1 MSSEDFIKTKLEK
14 LLNEYADSHQNKT
27 NIRIHLFA
35 IPIIM
40 FSLLGL
46 LKALPVPESWPLWF
60 DWSSILI
67 IFAALFYCSLK
78 SAEVVIVMAIVMA
91 IMLSILEFLRPHFFV
106 LCFFLF
112 VLAWIFQF
120 IGHKIE
126 GKKPAFF
133 KDLFFLFIGPLWVL
147 KHLKENFNNAKDT

>member
-1 MSSEDFIKTKLEK
+1 MTKLESY
-14 LLNEYADSHQNKT
+14 LSEYADSHQNKT

-35 IPIIM
+35 VPVIM

-46 LKALPVPESWPLWF
+46 LKALPVPASWPLWL
-60 DWSSILI
+60 DWSSIFVAI
-67 IFAALFYCSLK
+67 AVLFYLTLKSLK
-78 SAEVVIVMAIVMA
+78 VVVTMTIFIAVH
-91 IMLSILEFLRPHFFV
+91 LYILESLRPHFFV

-112 VLAWIFQF
+112 IIAWVFQF

-133 KDLFFLFIGPLWVL
+133 KDLLFLFIGPLWVL
-147 KHLKENFNNAKDT
+147 KHLKFNFNNAKDT